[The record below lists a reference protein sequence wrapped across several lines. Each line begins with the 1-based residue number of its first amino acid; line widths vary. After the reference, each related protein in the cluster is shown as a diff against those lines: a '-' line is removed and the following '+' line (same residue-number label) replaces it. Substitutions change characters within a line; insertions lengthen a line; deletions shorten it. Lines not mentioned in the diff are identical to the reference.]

1 MVYPFASAEAEHIAL
16 KLNTQSGCAS
26 WELLLYVFPQSL
38 FRLTVTV
45 AHVFLS
51 SRIRANGANAG
62 RFPGCVR
69 SGCASP
75 STRSLF
81 GGGSLVEFDEL
92 ALGAQ
97 LVPGVRLYAVL
108 TDLAGADMDEASLV
122 VTMT

>member
-1 MVYPFASAEAEHIAL
+1 MFTSPIHSQKQNHE
-16 KLNTQSGCAS
+16 QRC
-26 WELLLYVFPQSL
+26 ELAKVW
-38 FRLTVTV
+38 
-45 AHVFLS
+45 HGFLS
-51 SRIRANGANAG
+51 CRIRANGANAG

-108 TDLAGADMDEASLV
+108 PDLAGADMD
-122 VTMT
+122 